1 MKYELQEFKSMVD
14 ALHESDGFESW
25 MTRQRKLIEN
35 MAFEA
40 GRICQL
46 FKDISMEKD
55 AVLFTRYF
63 HLHQHSLVSMADQ
76 VYTFLKEHTHAD
88 HEQEDLENDGELSLQ
103 RLYNA
108 LVSILQ
114 FMQTQLKIFFKTDGK
129 VPVSFIEQHQYQE
142 EQNHLFIEKA
152 LLERSINSTI
162 ITHLITV
169 LRFEDQQP
177 NEEIS
182 FAVYTYVLKVQ
193 KELLF
198 YLRGKDDETN
208 NYRIL
213 KLLTTL
219 NLNSIGIYEHYHGV
233 INDNQL
239 PHFRNIGL
247 QKPTDPIKMSLL
259 LFIITEINSLH
270 ALKLIAKELYPLESQ
285 GPA

>member
-14 ALHESDGFESW
+14 ALHESDGFETW
-25 MTRQRKLIEN
+25 MIEQRYPIEN
-35 MAFEA
+35 MAIEA
-40 GRICQL
+40 GRICQK
-46 FKDISMEKD
+46 FKDVSLQKD
-55 AVLFTRYF
+55 AVLFTKYF
-63 HLHQHSLVSMADQ
+63 HQHQHALVDMADQ
-76 VYTFLKEHTHAD
+76 VYAFLKKYGNDD
-88 HEQEDLENDGELSLQ
+88 HEQEDVDDEGELSVQ

-129 VPVSFIEQHQYQE
+129 VPRSFIEQHQYQE
-142 EQNHLFIEKA
+142 DQNHIFIEKV
-152 LLERSINSTI
+152 LLERGINSTI
-162 ITHLITV
+162 VTHLITV

-182 FAVYTYVLKVQ
+182 FAIYTYVHRVQ
-193 KELLF
+193 KELLV
-198 YLRGKDDETN
+198 YLQGRDDETN

-233 INDNQL
+233 INDSQL
-239 PHFRNIGL
+239 PHFKIPGF

-270 ALKLIAKELYPLESQ
+270 ALKLIAKELYPLEN
-285 GPA
+285 

>member
-25 MTRQRKLIEN
+25 MTEQRNPIEN
-35 MAFEA
+35 MAMEA
-40 GRICQL
+40 VRICQT
-46 FKDISMEKD
+46 FKDVSSEKD
-55 AVLFTRYF
+55 AVLFTKYF
-63 HLHQHSLVSMADQ
+63 HQHQHALVIMVDQ
-76 VYTFLKEHTHAD
+76 VYTFLKTHTN
-88 HEQEDLENDGELSLQ
+88 EEDEDNDGELSLQ

-129 VPVSFIEQHQYQE
+129 VPYSFIEQHQYQE
-142 EQNHLFIEKA
+142 EQHHIFIEKA
-152 LLERSINSTI
+152 LLERGINSTI
-162 ITHLITV
+162 VTHLITV

-193 KELLF
+193 RELLV
-198 YLRGKDDETN
+198 YLQGKDDETN

-233 INDNQL
+233 INDHQL
-239 PHFRNIGL
+239 PHFKAAGL

-270 ALKLIAKELYPLESQ
+270 ALKLIAKELSPLEN
-285 GPA
+285 

>member
-1 MKYELQEFKSMVD
+1 MKYELQEFKSLVD
-14 ALHESDGFESW
+14 ALHESEGLDAWVTE
-25 MTRQRKLIEN
+25 QRNPIEN
-35 MAFEA
+35 IAIEA
-40 GRICQL
+40 VRICQL
-46 FKDISMEKD
+46 FKDVSLQKD
-55 AVLFTRYF
+55 AVLLTKDF
-63 HLHQHSLVSMADQ
+63 HQHQHDLVIMAEQ
-76 VYTFLKEHTHAD
+76 VYNFLNVQHN
-88 HEQEDLENDGELSLQ
+88 EDNEDNDGELTLQ

-114 FMQTQLKIFFKTDGK
+114 FMQTQLRNFFKTDGK
-129 VPVSFIEQHQYQE
+129 VPYSFIEQHQYQE
-142 EQNHLFIEKA
+142 ERNHHFIEKT
-152 LLERSINSTI
+152 LLERSINTTI
-162 ITHLITV
+162 VTHLLTV

-198 YLRGKDDETN
+198 YLQGQDDETN

-219 NLNSIGIYEHYHGV
+219 NLNSIGIYEHFHGV

-239 PHFRNIGL
+239 PHFKIPGF

-270 ALKLIAKELYPLESQ
+270 ALKLIAKELYPL
-285 GPA
+285 AN

>member
-1 MKYELQEFKSMVD
+1 MKYELQEFKSLVD
-14 ALHESDGFESW
+14 ALHESDGFETW
-25 MTRQRKLIEN
+25 MTEQRNPIEN
-35 MAFEA
+35 MALEA

-46 FKDISMEKD
+46 FKDISSQKD
-55 AVLFTRYF
+55 AVIFTKYF
-63 HLHQHSLVSMADQ
+63 HMHQYALVVMADQ
-76 VYTFLKEHTHAD
+76 VYNFLKQHGHHDE
-88 HEQEDLENDGELSLQ
+88 EDEDCENEGELSLQ

-129 VPVSFIEQHQYQE
+129 VPSSFIDQHQYQE
-142 EQNHLFIEKA
+142 ERNHIFIEKA
-152 LLERSINSTI
+152 LLERGINPTI
-162 ITHLITV
+162 VTHLITV

-177 NEEIS
+177 NDEIS
-182 FAVYTYVLKVQ
+182 FAVYTYVMKVQ
-193 KELLF
+193 KELLV
-198 YLRGKDDETN
+198 YLQGQDDETN

-239 PHFRNIGL
+239 PHFKTAGF

-270 ALKLIAKELYPLESQ
+270 ALKLIAKELSPLEN
-285 GPA
+285 

>member
-1 MKYELQEFKSMVD
+1 MKYELQEFKSLVD
-14 ALHESDGFESW
+14 ALHESEGLEAW
-25 MTRQRKLIEN
+25 MTEQRNPIEN
-35 MAFEA
+35 IAIEA
-40 GRICQL
+40 IRICQI
-46 FKDISMEKD
+46 FKDVSLQND
-55 AVLFTRYF
+55 AVLFTKYF
-63 HLHQHSLVSMADQ
+63 HQHQHELVTMAER
-76 VYTFLKEHTHAD
+76 VYTFLNV
-88 HEQEDLENDGELSLQ
+88 QELEDNEDNDGELTLQ

-114 FMQTQLKIFFKTDGK
+114 FMQTQLKNFFKTDGK
-129 VPVSFIEQHQYQE
+129 VPYSFIEQHQYQE
-142 EQNHLFIEKA
+142 ERNHHFIEKT
-152 LLERSINSTI
+152 LLERSINKTI
-162 ITHLITV
+162 VTHLLTV

-193 KELLF
+193 KELLI
-198 YLRGKDDETN
+198 YLQGQDDETN

-219 NLNSIGIYEHYHGV
+219 NLNSIGIYEHFHGV

-239 PHFRNIGL
+239 PHFKIPGF

-270 ALKLIAKELYPLESQ
+270 ALKLIAKELYPLTN
-285 GPA
+285 